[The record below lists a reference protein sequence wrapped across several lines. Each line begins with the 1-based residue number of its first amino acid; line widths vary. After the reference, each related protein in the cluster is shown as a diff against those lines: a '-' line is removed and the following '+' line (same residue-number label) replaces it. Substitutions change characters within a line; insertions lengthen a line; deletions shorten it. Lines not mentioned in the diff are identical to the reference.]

1 MERHMSGRDDGG
13 RDLGA
18 VALQLAASIVLYLV
32 VDADAAT
39 LQAWRMRGWHYTKRA
54 AWWGSA
60 RCAAIGLEAERRYD
74 QIKC

>member
-1 MERHMSGRDDGG
+1 MSDADRGHGS
-13 RDLGA
+13 DLPA

-32 VDADAAT
+32 VEADST
-39 LQAWRMRGWHYTKRA
+39 TVQALRMRGWHYTKRA
-54 AWWGSA
+54 AWWASA